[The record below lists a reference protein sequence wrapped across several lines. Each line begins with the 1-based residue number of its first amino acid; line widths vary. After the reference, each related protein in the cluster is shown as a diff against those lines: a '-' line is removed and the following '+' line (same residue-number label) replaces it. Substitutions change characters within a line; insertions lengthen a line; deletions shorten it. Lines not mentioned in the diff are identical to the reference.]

1 MLKYI
6 GKRVLLMIP
15 VVLGISFILFTI
27 MEFSPGDPA
36 RIILGDYATQEQV
49 DELREEMGLNDAFL
63 VRYGRYVLNAA
74 QGDFGKSYR
83 SNSPVVGE
91 IAARFPVTL
100 KISLMAIMIAVLIGI
115 PVGIISAVKQYSFA
129 DILSTMAALL
139 FTSIP
144 AFWLGLLLIM
154 FLSVQHHILPSVGSD
169 TWKHLI
175 MPSLSLA
182 AAQMATIIRMTRST
196 MLEVIR
202 QDYIRTA
209 KAKGASSRRVVF
221 HHAIKNALLP
231 VITTVGLSVS
241 NLLGGALIIEN
252 VFGISGL
259 GTVMVNS
266 VKSKDTPLLL
276 GSVMFAA
283 VVAGFVNLGVD
294 VLYTYVDPRIKAQFV
309 KKTKRQGAGT

>member
-6 GKRVLLMIP
+6 GKRLLWMLP

-27 MEFSPGDPA
+27 MDLTPGDPA
-36 RIILGDYATQEQV
+36 RVILGEYASQEDV
-49 DELREEMGLNDAFL
+49 DALREEMGLNDNFF
-63 VRYGRYVLNAA
+63 VRYGKYIVSAVT
-74 QGDFGKSYR
+74 GDLGQSYR
-83 SNSPVVGE
+83 TGVPVVEE

-100 KISLMAIMIAVLIGI
+100 KIAVMAMFIAVFIGI
-115 PVGIISAVKQYSFA
+115 PVGIISAVRQYSFA
-129 DILSTMAALL
+129 DIVATMSALA

-144 AFWLGLLLIM
+144 AFWLGLLLILL
-154 FLSVQHHILPSVGSD
+154 LSVQLHLLPAIGSD
-169 TWKHLI
+169 FWKHLI
-175 MPSLSLA
+175 MPSVSLA
-182 AAQMATIIRMTRST
+182 AAQMATIMRMTRST

-209 KAKGASSRRVVF
+209 KAKGAEPRRIIF

-231 VITTVGLSVS
+231 VITTVGLSIS

-259 GTVMVNS
+259 GTLMVNS
-266 VKSKDTPLLL
+266 VKSKDAPMLI

-283 VVAGFVNLGVD
+283 VVAGLVNLSVD
-294 VLYTYVDPRIKAQFV
+294 VLYTYIDPRIKAQFV
-309 KKTKRQGAGT
+309 KRRK

>member
-100 KISLMAIMIAVLIGI
+100 KISLMAIVIAVLIGI

>member
-6 GKRVLLMIP
+6 GKRLLFMIP

-27 MEFSPGDPA
+27 MDLTPGDPA
-36 RIILGDYATQEQV
+36 RMILGDFASQAEV
-49 DELREEMGLNDAFL
+49 DALREEMGLNENFF
-63 VRYGRYVLNAA
+63 VRYGKYVASA
-74 QGDFGKSYR
+74 VTGDLGKSYR
-83 SNSPVVGE
+83 TNDLVVSE

-100 KISLMAIMIAVLIGI
+100 KISVIAMIIAVLIGI
-115 PVGIISAVKQYSFA
+115 PVGIISAVKQYSVV
-129 DILSTMAALL
+129 DILSTMFALL
-139 FTSIP
+139 FTSMP
-144 AFWLGLLLIM
+144 AFWLGLLLM
-154 FLSVQHHILPSVGSD
+154 LLFSVQLRLLPSVGSD

-175 MPSLSLA
+175 MPSISLA
-182 AAQMATIIRMTRST
+182 AAQVATIIRMTRST

-209 KAKGASSRRVVF
+209 KAKGAAPRRVIF

-231 VITTVGLSVS
+231 VITTVGLSLS

-259 GTVMVNS
+259 GTLMVTS
-266 VKSKDTPLLL
+266 VKSKDSPMLI
-276 GSVMFAA
+276 GSVMFTA
-283 VVAGFVNLGVD
+283 VVAGLVNLGVD

-309 KKTKRQGAGT
+309 KKKK